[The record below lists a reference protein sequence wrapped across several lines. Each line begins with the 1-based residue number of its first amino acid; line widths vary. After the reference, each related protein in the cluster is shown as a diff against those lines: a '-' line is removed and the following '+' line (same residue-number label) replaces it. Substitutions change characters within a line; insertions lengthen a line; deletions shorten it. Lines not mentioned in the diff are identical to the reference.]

1 MATIRTVAARAGVS
15 IKTVS
20 RVMNE
25 PDSVAAETR
34 ERVLAAAAELNFVPD
49 QRARAMRSGR
59 SGVVGFLSDV
69 IATTPYSVDIVR
81 GVEDALAERGMSLLI
96 GNTEN
101 RPDDL
106 PRIMRSFRASR
117 VEGVIFATMYHRDAE
132 EFGASE
138 NLPAVLVNC
147 FAAAGAI
154 PTVLPD
160 DEAGGF
166 AVGRHLLAL
175 GHRRIAYL
183 TLPPN
188 AEATKLRQAG
198 LTRAFAEAGEPFP
211 ADLVVTGQLGSPNF
225 DQSFAFEAASKLLLR
240 ADRPTAV
247 FCGND
252 EMALQ
257 VYNAAAALG
266 IRIPDELSVVGYDDY
281 HLFSEGL
288 RPALTTVVLPYRRMG
303 EIAAE
308 LLVKGIKDRAAR
320 AETIR
325 VEGPL
330 VARAST
336 AAPVKAARRA

>member
-1 MATIRTVAARAGVS
+1 MATIRTVAARASVS

-25 PDSVAAETR
+25 PGSVAEETR
-34 ERVLAAAAELNFVPD
+34 NRVLAAAADLNFVPD

-81 GVEDALAERGMSLLI
+81 GVEDALAEHGLSLLI

-101 RPDDL
+101 RSDDL

-117 VEGVIFATMYHRDAE
+117 VEGVIFATMYHRRAD
-132 EFGASE
+132 EFGTRE

-147 FAAAGAI
+147 FADSGGV

-160 DEAGGF
+160 DEAGGY
-166 AVGRHLLAL
+166 AVGRHLLGL

-183 TLPPN
+183 TLPPD
-188 AEATKLRQAG
+188 AEATRLRQAG
-198 LTRAFAEAGEPFP
+198 LIRAFAEAGERFP
-211 ADLVVTGQLGSPNF
+211 ADLVVTGQPSSPDF
-225 DQSFAFEAASKLLLR
+225 DPSFAYEAAHRLLSR
-240 ADRPTAV
+240 KTPPSAI

-257 VYNAAAALG
+257 VYNAAASLG
-266 IRIPDELSVVGYDDY
+266 VRIPDELSVVGYDDY
-281 HLFSEGL
+281 HLFSLGL
-288 RPALTTVVLPYRRMG
+288 RPALTTVVLPYRKMG
-303 EIAAE
+303 AFAAE
-308 LLVKGIKDRAAR
+308 LLMKRVGDDTADAP
-320 AETIR
+320 TIR

-330 VARAST
+330 VERRST
-336 AAPVKAARRA
+336 AALRQVRRA